1 VALAAVS
8 YQRPHLLI
16 MDEPTNNLDLESV
29 EALSKAVANFPGGV
43 VLVSHDQT
51 FVSAVAKEVWVV
63 GNGQVKK
70 EESFEA
76 YKKRILKSLKDL

>member
-1 VALAAVS
+1 
-8 YQRPHLLI
+8 
-16 MDEPTNNLDLESV
+16 M
-29 EALSKAVANFPGGV
+29 NFPGGV